1 MKRLIITLV
10 LLFGLS
16 ALSAQE
22 GAAPA
27 GEPRTDSVAASGDA
41 ATAAGERADDSGA
54 ESSAGSLWDRANTA
68 YINGDYHA
76 ALEMYE
82 RILAGG
88 MGSAKLYYNLANA
101 CFKEGQTG
109 RAILFYHRALRLA
122 PGSDDIRYNLSVAE
136 ARTKDRIE
144 EIPAFFLTEWVRAV
158 RRTMSCTAWSV
169 LSLAALA
176 FALGL
181 FLLYLLAPRLSLRKA
196 GFYGTAVAAALFVLT
211 TWFAAGE
218 RREMLDDSQAV
229 VMAASTA
236 VKSSP
241 DKSATDLFVLHEG
254 TLVKIS
260 DRLEGWCEI
269 TIADGK
275 KGWLECRTIE
285 RI

>member
-1 MKRLIITLV
+1 M
-10 LLFGLS
+10 
-16 ALSAQE
+16 
-22 GAAPA
+22 
-27 GEPRTDSVAASGDA
+27 
-41 ATAAGERADDSGA
+41 
-54 ESSAGSLWDRANTA
+54 
-68 YINGDYHA
+68 
-76 ALEMYE
+76 
-82 RILAGG
+82 
-88 MGSAKLYYNLANA
+88 
-101 CFKEGQTG
+101 
-109 RAILFYHRALRLA
+109 
-122 PGSDDIRYNLSVAE
+122 
-136 ARTKDRIE
+136 
-144 EIPAFFLTEWVRAV
+144 
-158 RRTMSCTAWSV
+158 

-196 GFYGTAVAAALFVLT
+196 GSTARRSAAALFVLT

>member
-1 MKRLIITLV
+1 MENEGEKALRKSAAHCLRQAALAAFVLLTAALALCALTMTARNEVGDNIMLQTVTLV
-10 LLFGLS
+10 REPLL
-16 ALSAQE
+16 
-22 GAAPA
+22 
-27 GEPRTDSVAASGDA
+27 R
-41 ATAAGERADDSGA
+41 
-54 ESSAGSLWDRANTA
+54 SL
-68 YINGDYHA
+68 
-76 ALEMYE
+76 L
-82 RILAGG
+82 
-88 MGSAKLYYNLANA
+88 
-101 CFKEGQTG
+101 
-109 RAILFYHRALRLA
+109 
-122 PGSDDIRYNLSVAE
+122 
-136 ARTKDRIE
+136 
-144 EIPAFFLTEWVRAV
+144 
-158 RRTMSCTAWSV
+158 

-260 DRLEGWCEI
+260 DRLEGGCEI

>member
-122 PGSDDIRYNLSVAE
+122 PRQRRHPLQPLGGRGPDEGPHRGDSRVFPHGVA
-136 ARTKDRIE
+136 
-144 EIPAFFLTEWVRAV
+144 RAV

-196 GFYGTAVAAALFVLT
+196 GILRHGGRCGAVRPDDVVRRGRTPRDARRLAGRGDGRLDGREEFARQVGDGPLRAARRDAREDFRPARGVVRNHHRRRQEGV
-211 TWFAAGE
+211 AG
-218 RREMLDDSQAV
+218 V
-229 VMAASTA
+229 
-236 VKSSP
+236 
-241 DKSATDLFVLHEG
+241 
-254 TLVKIS
+254 
-260 DRLEGWCEI
+260 
-269 TIADGK
+269 
-275 KGWLECRTIE
+275 
-285 RI
+285 